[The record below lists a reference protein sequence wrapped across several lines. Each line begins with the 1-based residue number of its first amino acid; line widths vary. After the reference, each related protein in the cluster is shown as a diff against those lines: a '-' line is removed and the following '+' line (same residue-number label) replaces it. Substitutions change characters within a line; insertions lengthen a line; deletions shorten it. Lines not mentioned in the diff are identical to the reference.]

1 MSTAATLTHVS
12 PLQPWTPKDASAPT
26 RLPKVVGAD
35 VPVPLE
41 DGRRVPYAN
50 FDYAASAPCL
60 EAVQEAVTRA
70 LPYYSSVHRGAGY
83 ASQVT
88 TAAYERARETVRSFL
103 GAWERASVVFTRN
116 TTDAMNLLAHAL
128 PPGTTV
134 VVFETEHHATL
145 LPWKRAVR
153 LPAPAT
159 PSEAIAAADRALA
172 AAPQGPRLLVVTAA
186 SNVTGELWP
195 IGELAQAARRRGA
208 RIAVDAAQLVPHRP
222 LDMSALGLDYV
233 AFSGHKL
240 YAPFGAGVLAGRSD
254 WLRAA
259 EPYLKG
265 GGASASVGESTRWA
279 ADPQQRHEAGTPNV
293 LGVVA
298 LAAACETL
306 TAAGWDALVAHEER
320 LLARLRRGLAR
331 IPAVRELNLWGER
344 HPRVGIVS
352 FTVDGWN
359 ARDVALRLS
368 GEHGIGVRDG
378 KFCAHPFVRRL
389 LADRPAD
396 RSGAAHAA
404 GEGGCANASAPD
416 SAVRASLGLG
426 TTEEHVDRLVDALG
440 ELARSAGSA
449 PVHAGS
455 RVRPHGRAPEAA
467 ARRG

>member
-1 MSTAATLTHVS
+1 MQRT
-12 PLQPWTPKDASAPT
+12 ASAPT
-26 RLPKVVGAD
+26 RLPRIVGAD
-35 VPVPLE
+35 APVPLE

-60 EAVQEAVTRA
+60 EAVHDAVTRA

-88 TAAYERARETVRSFL
+88 TAAYERARETVRVFI

-128 PPGTTV
+128 PPRTTV

-145 LPWKRAVR
+145 LPWRRAVR

-159 PSEAIAAADRALA
+159 PVEAVAAADRALA

-195 IGELAQAARRRGA
+195 VAELAEVARRRGA
-208 RIAVDAAQLVPHRP
+208 RIAVDAAQFVPHRP
-222 LDMSALGLDYV
+222 LDMTALGLDYV

-259 EPYLKG
+259 EPYLRG
-265 GGASASVGESTRWA
+265 GGATVSVGERTRWA

-293 LGVVA
+293 LGAVA

-306 TAAGWDALVAHEER
+306 AAAGWDALVAEEER

-331 IPAVRELNLWGER
+331 VPAVRELSLWGER

-368 GEHGIGVRDG
+368 GEYGIGVRDG
-378 KFCAHPFVRRL
+378 KFCAHPFVRHL
-389 LADRPAD
+389 LADRPDD
-396 RSGAAHAA
+396 RPDTPRAA
-404 GEGGCANASAPD
+404 GGGGCADAAAPA

-426 TTEEHVDRLVDALG
+426 TTDEHVDRLVNAL
-440 ELARSAGSA
+440 SAIGA
-449 PVHAGS
+449 VC
-455 RVRPHGRAPEAA
+455 
-467 ARRG
+467 

>member
-1 MSTAATLTHVS
+1 MSAVTTFTRPFPLSSWTQQTAST
-12 PLQPWTPKDASAPT
+12 PT
-26 RLPKVVGAD
+26 RLPRIVGAD
-35 VPVPLE
+35 APVPLE
-41 DGRRVPYAN
+41 DGRHVPYAN

-60 EAVQEAVTRA
+60 EAVHDAVTRA

-88 TAAYERARETVRSFL
+88 TDAYERARETVRSFI
-103 GAWERASVVFTRN
+103 GAWDRASVVFTRN

-128 PPGTTV
+128 PPRTTV

-145 LPWKRAVR
+145 LPWRRAVR

-159 PSEAIAAADRALA
+159 PAEAIAAADRALA

-195 IGELAQAARRRGA
+195 VAELAEVARRRGA

-265 GGASASVGESTRWA
+265 GGATASVGERTRWA

-306 TAAGWDALVAHEER
+306 AAAGWDALVAEEER

-331 IPAVRELNLWGER
+331 VPAVRELNLWGER

-368 GEHGIGVRDG
+368 GEYGIGVRDG
-378 KFCAHPFVRRL
+378 KFCAHPFVRHL
-389 LADRPAD
+389 LADRPDD
-396 RSGAAHAA
+396 RPDTPRAA
-404 GEGGCANASAPD
+404 GDGGCADASAPA

-426 TTEEHVDRLVDALG
+426 TTDEHVDRLVKALSVIG
-440 ELARSAGSA
+440 AVS
-449 PVHAGS
+449 
-455 RVRPHGRAPEAA
+455 
-467 ARRG
+467 